1 MSNLLYFQND
11 FSKINLVLCDY
22 TEKNKFIKYI
32 SNLPNYKNYLSILYK
47 LEQNINDKQKI
58 KYKNTLIFTNFQDKK
73 LLSFQTIGKFKTP
86 TFLLNVPLKD
96 LNSTIFKI
104 IEKKGNI
111 IVSPNLQ
118 KKMTDLDF
126 YFLKKN
132 DINNI
137 INKNYWIIY
146 HNNTSY
152 KFNLNYFT
160 NYQLKKCKVKNFNM
174 SEDDI
179 TEFFIENPI
188 FYENQYETPVF
199 F

>member
-104 IEKKGNI
+104 IEKNGNI
-111 IVSPNLQ
+111 IISPNLQ
-118 KKMTDLDF
+118 KKMTDLNF
-126 YFLKKN
+126 YFFKKN